1 MVSPCRNESYN
12 HFVSFGVGIS
22 RGLNLIQTNSELR
35 QPTGVEGVHIGGTHT
50 ELIAACDSFSKWLR
64 VHRLESIVEVY
75 VETNSNTA
83 IAMFRLREETAQL
96 LAPEGNTMHLRE
108 RLKQH
113 SDANIVGLEQEI
125 LVAMLL
131 CPVRIQ
137 FPSYDEFTSAIRIRQ
152 NIVDAAQKTTIAFA
166 TNVAERPAD
175 FWSYD
180 EDRGVILLPGKSL
193 ITALQKATQPS
204 ESGQL
209 YTFSCRRAVEYIL
222 LLALTMEAKDHNR
235 ELYIKFHQ
243 QAETRAIKGGEFE
256 RVYIRTLG
264 SVDEPLPA
272 KYFIPGDRTWFRN
285 PDQTSSEVLGFE
297 GSWTY
302 YLGGDRFADFWR
314 TDNIYTLATK
324 CLTIFHWRNATY
336 SNGDGELQVNEKRV
350 EELVQKSLSNPRETE
365 AILDEMLQLQA
376 PMDTFTGGSIESHRE
391 FPRHVFRGSA
401 DIVLPD
407 VV

>member
-350 EELVQKSLSNPRETE
+350 EELSLRCSR
-365 AILDEMLQLQA
+365 
-376 PMDTFTGGSIESHRE
+376 
-391 FPRHVFRGSA
+391 
-401 DIVLPD
+401 
-407 VV
+407 

>member
-1 MVSPCRNESYN
+1 MVSACRNNSYN
-12 HFVSFGVGIS
+12 FFVSFVTRIS
-22 RGLNLIQTNSELR
+22 RGHNLIQNNCELR
-35 QPTGVEGVHIGGTHT
+35 KPTGVEGVYISGTQT
-50 ELIAACDSFSKWLR
+50 ELIAACESFSKWLR
-64 VHRLESIVEVY
+64 VHRLESFVDVS
-75 VETNSNTA
+75 VETNSNTGLA
-83 IAMFRLREETAQL
+83 KFRLREETAQL

-113 SDANIVGLEQEI
+113 SDAKTNGLEQEI
-125 LVAMLL
+125 LIAMLL
-131 CPVRIQ
+131 CPLRIQ
-137 FPSYDEFTSAIRIRQ
+137 FPNYDEFASAIRIRK
-152 NIVDAAQKTTIAFA
+152 NIVDAAQKTAIAFA
-166 TNVAERPAD
+166 TNAAERPAD
-175 FWSYD
+175 FWTYD

-209 YTFSCRRAVEYIL
+209 YTFSCRRAVEYIM
-222 LLALTMEAKDHNR
+222 LLALTEEAKDHNR
-235 ELYIKFHQ
+235 ELYTKFHQ

-272 KYFIPGDRTWFRN
+272 QYFIPGDRTWFRN
-285 PDQTSSEVLGFE
+285 PDKTSSEVLGFE

-314 TDNIYTLATK
+314 RDNIYSLATK

-336 SNGDGELQVNEKRV
+336 SNGDGELHVNEKRV
-350 EELVQKSLSNPRETE
+350 EELVQKSLSDPDETQ
-365 AILDEMLQLQA
+365 AILDEMLQIQA

-391 FPRHVFRGSA
+391 FPRHIFRGSA

>member
-1 MVSPCRNESYN
+1 M
-12 HFVSFGVGIS
+12 
-22 RGLNLIQTNSELR
+22 QTNCELR
-35 QPTGVEGVHIGGTHT
+35 KPTGVEGVHISGTQT
-50 ELIAACDSFSKWLR
+50 ELIAACESFSKWLR
-64 VHRLESIVEVY
+64 THRLESFVEVS
-75 VETNSNTA
+75 VETNSNTGLA
-83 IAMFRLREETAQL
+83 KFRLREKTAQL
-96 LAPEGNTMHLRE
+96 LAPEGNTMQIRE

-113 SDANIVGLEQEI
+113 SDANTNGLEQEI

-131 CPVRIQ
+131 CPLRIQ
-137 FPSYDEFTSAIRIRQ
+137 FPSYDEFASAIRIRK
-152 NIVDAAQKTTIAFA
+152 NIVDAAQKTAIAFA
-166 TNVAERPAD
+166 TNAAERPAD
-175 FWSYD
+175 FWTYD

-209 YTFSCRRAVEYIL
+209 YTFSCRRAVEYIM
-222 LLALTMEAKDHNR
+222 LLALTEEAKDHNR
-235 ELYIKFHQ
+235 ELYTKFHQ
-243 QAETRAIKGGEFE
+243 QAETRAIKGSEFE

-264 SVDEPLPA
+264 SVDEPLPSQ
-272 KYFIPGDRTWFRN
+272 YFIPGDRTWFRN
-285 PDQTSSEVLGFE
+285 TDRTSSEVLGFE

-314 TDNIYTLATK
+314 RDKFYTLATK

-336 SNGDGELQVNEKRV
+336 SNGEDELQVNEQRV
-350 EELVQKSLSNPRETE
+350 EELVQKSLSDPHATK

-391 FPRHVFRGSA
+391 FPRHVFRGS
-401 DIVLPD
+401 DDVVLPD